1 MTNLKKYIR
10 TSIQRTYI
18 NFREWAREN
27 NIFHQFI
34 KLESEIYGFVYRSS
48 GGNYYI
54 LINKNLT
61 RELQNEVFLHEVE
74 HIVYDMPEVGYIIG
88 LDMQYSPMEKQ
99 TNKWAQLVAE
109 NKAGYFF
116 G

>member
-1 MTNLKKYIR
+1 MNKKIR

-18 NFREWAREN
+18 NFQEWAREN
-27 NIFHQFI
+27 NIFHQFV

-54 LINKNLT
+54 IINKNLT
-61 RELQNEVFLHEVE
+61 RELQKEVFLHEVE
-74 HIVYDMPEVGYIIG
+74 HIIHDMPKEGYIIG

-99 TNKWAQLVAE
+99 TNKRAQMIAE
-109 NKAGYFF
+109 NMASTFF
-116 G
+116 

>member
-1 MTNLKKYIR
+1 MIKLNKKIR

-18 NFREWAREN
+18 NFQEWAREN
-27 NIFHQFI
+27 NIFHQFV

-54 LINKNLT
+54 IINKNLT
-61 RELQNEVFLHEVE
+61 RELQKEVFLHEVE
-74 HIVYDMPEVGYIIG
+74 HIIHDMPEVGYIIG
-88 LDMQYSPMEKQ
+88 LDMQYSPMEKRA
-99 TNKWAQLVAE
+99 NKRAQMVAE
-109 NKAGYFF
+109 NMSLHFF